1 MTDST
6 KHKGQRRQLLVQL
19 KDKGIIDNRVL
30 AAIEKVPRHFFMDLG
45 LEDFAY
51 VDKAYPIGAD
61 QTISQPYT
69 VAFQTQLLKLEKGD
83 HVLEIGTGSGYQTAV
98 LMAFGDIKIYTIE
111 RQNELFKKTSLLF
124 KKLSLRPKKFIFG
137 DGYKGIKE
145 SGPFQAIL
153 VTAGAPKVPKALLS
167 QLAIG
172 GRLVIPIG
180 DNEQTMTRYL
190 RKSEKDF
197 DRQSFGKFRFV
208 PMLKDR
214 N

>member
-98 LMAFGDIKIYTIE
+98 LLAFGNIKIYTIE

-137 DGYKGIKE
+137 DGYKGLQE

-167 QLAIG
+167 QLAVG

-180 DNEQTMTRYL
+180 EKEQTMTRYL
-190 RKSEKDF
+190 RKGEKNF

>member
-1 MTDST
+1 MTCSYYTSLYHSNLIFSKVASFSDIFLELITFVGMTDST

-19 KDKGIIDNRVL
+19 KNKGIIDNRVL

-98 LMAFGDIKIYTIE
+98 PVSYTHLTLPTI
-111 RQNELFKKTSLLF
+111 LL
-124 KKLSLRPKKFIFG
+124 
-137 DGYKGIKE
+137 
-145 SGPFQAIL
+145 
-153 VTAGAPKVPKALLS
+153 V
-167 QLAIG
+167 
-172 GRLVIPIG
+172 
-180 DNEQTMTRYL
+180 
-190 RKSEKDF
+190 
-197 DRQSFGKFRFV
+197 
-208 PMLKDR
+208 
-214 N
+214 

>member
-180 DNEQTMTRYL
+180 EKEQTMTRYL
-190 RKSEKDF
+190 RKGEKDF
-197 DRQSFGKFRFV
+197 DRQSFGKFKFV